1 MLHMLHMDYIQITYE
16 LHTGYIWKLISTVHT
31 YAACNLHTDYI
42 WKHSC
47 IYPAYIQY
55 MSLKKINKSIMN
67 QWSHFWE
74 SPYFIAN
81 CRFGR
86 GLASQGRS
94 KPPRKM
100 GDASNAATNQEAT
113 GNNPQYSLSSNNL
126 TCSLGPVV
134 AACAWNTTSLQ
145 HQRNEALRRSTYT
158 QPVWE
163 DKCCPRVRGR
173 SRSPDQ

>member
-1 MLHMLHMDYIQITYE
+1 MLHMLHMDYIHITYE

-100 GDASNAATNQEAT
+100 GDASNAATEQPIRKLLEFIPNI
-113 GNNPQYSLSSNNL
+113 
-126 TCSLGPVV
+126 
-134 AACAWNTTSLQ
+134 AWPAIIELVLWDLSLQ
-145 HQRNEALRRSTYT
+145 RVPET
-158 QPVWE
+158 QLLFSI
-163 DKCCPRVRGR
+163 KGMKL
-173 SRSPDQ
+173 